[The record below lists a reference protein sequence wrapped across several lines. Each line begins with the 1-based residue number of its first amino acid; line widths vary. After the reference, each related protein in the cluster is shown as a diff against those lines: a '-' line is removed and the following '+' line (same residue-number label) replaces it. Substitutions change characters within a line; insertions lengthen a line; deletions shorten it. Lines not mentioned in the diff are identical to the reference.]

1 MTRIIDENKYN
12 YLILGVVV
20 LLLCIGLVMVYSA
33 SHHVALKRYE
43 DGSLFFRHH
52 FYRVI
57 AGLIVLIFAALV
69 PYKLWLKTSKIWII
83 FGIGL
88 LVTVLIWGEGENATR
103 WLKIYGFRFQPVD
116 FVRLALILYLTNA
129 MVKKQEFLHLW
140 KEGLLPQMIVLG
152 VVGLL
157 LFQQPDMGS
166 AIILFVIS
174 FVIFITAGVR
184 FIHIGILPVVA
195 VPIFIFLKPY
205 QLQRLKTYINTV
217 FHDEPMS
224 YQVKQSLI
232 SLGNGGIFGQG
243 LDNSTQKLEF
253 LPEPFTDFIFA
264 IVGEE
269 FGFLGT
275 MILLSLFLLIILEG
289 YRIAHKC
296 RDEAGAILAT
306 GITTSLALYA
316 FVNAGVVCN
325 IFPTKGLPMPFISY
339 GGSFMITSLA
349 GIGILL
355 NISQHNEFQLAGKR
369 RKPTEIFQMNSNR
382 RKNRSRGA

>member
-1 MTRIIDENKYN
+1 MTKIIDENKYN

-20 LLLCIGLVMVYSA
+20 LLLCVGLVMVYSA

-52 FYRVI
+52 FYRVL
-57 AGLIVLIFAALV
+57 AGLIVLIFAALI
-69 PYKLWLKTSKIWII
+69 PYKFWLKTSKIWIVL
-83 FGIGL
+83 GIGL
-88 LVTVLIWGEGENATR
+88 LVAVLFLGEGENANR
-103 WLKIYGFRFQPVD
+103 WLRIYTFRFQPVD

-140 KEGLLPQMIVLG
+140 KEGLLPQIIVLG
-152 VVGLL
+152 VIGLL
-157 LFQQPDMGS
+157 LFRQPDMGS
-166 AIILFVIS
+166 AIILFLIS
-174 FVIFITAGVR
+174 FVIFVTAGVR
-184 FIHIGILPVVA
+184 FHHIFLLPIVA
-195 VPIFIFLKPY
+195 VPILVLFKPY
-205 QLQRLKTYINTV
+205 QLQRIQAYIDGV
-217 FHDEPMS
+217 LYDKELP
-224 YQVKQSLI
+224 YQTTQSLI
-232 SLGNGGIFGQG
+232 SLGNGGIFGTG
-243 LDNSTQKLEF
+243 LDNSTQKFEF

-264 IVGEE
+264 IIGEE

-275 MILLSLFLLIILEG
+275 IILLSLFLLIILEG
-289 YRIAHKC
+289 YRIAYKC

-306 GITTSLALYA
+306 GITTGLALYA

-355 NISQHNEFQLAGKR
+355 NISQHNEFQLAGR
-369 RKPTEIFQMNSNR
+369 RRRPPEIFQINSKRKKR
-382 RKNRSRGA
+382 RACGH